1 VARRIKI
8 KPEFRSLLS
17 DKLMDLGNLVAATLV
32 FGQFLTGKEFSAIVF
47 IAGVVLMV
55 ACYIASYIL
64 SL

>member
-8 KPEFRSLLS
+8 KTEFRSLLS

-32 FGQFLTGKEFSAIVF
+32 FGQFLTGKEFSVVVF
-47 IAGVVLMV
+47 IAGIILMT
-55 ACYIASYIL
+55 ACYIGSYIL